1 MIVCIIGLGLIGGSI
16 AIDLKKRGF
25 AAQIVGADRD
35 PTHCATA
42 ERMGLVD
49 TILPLDEAIAAAE
62 LVVVAVPVDAAVT
75 LLPQVLDRVRT
86 QVVTDVCST
95 KWTIAQAVADH
106 PRRGRFVGGHPMA
119 GTENSGPW
127 AALAGLF
134 EGKVGI
140 LCDIEACDP
149 DAVELVTRLYDALYM
164 RVEQMDSA
172 THDVHV
178 AYVSHISHVGSYALA
193 LTVLEQEH
201 DQRQIF
207 NLASGGFSS
216 TARLAKSSADMWTPI
231 FMHNRENV
239 LRVLDTYVDK
249 MQAMRRCIAE
259 NDREGLHTLITEANR
274 IRRVVK

>member
-16 AIDLKKRGF
+16 AIDLKKRDF
-25 AAQIVGADRD
+25 ATKVIGVDHD

-42 ERMGLVD
+42 QRMGFVD
-49 TILPLDEAIAAAE
+49 DIQPLDTALAAAE
-62 LVVVAVPVDAAVT
+62 LIVVAVPVDAAMS
-75 LLPQVLDRVRT
+75 LLPLVLDRVTT

-95 KWTIAQAVADH
+95 KASIAEAVADH
-106 PRRGRFVGGHPMA
+106 PRRARFVGGHPMA

-140 LCDIEACDP
+140 LCDVERSDP
-149 DAVELVTRLYDALYM
+149 DAVECVTRMYDALYM

-172 THDVHV
+172 THDIHV

-231 FMHNRENV
+231 FVHNRDNV
-239 LRVLDTYVDK
+239 LRVLDTYVEK
-249 MQAMRRCIAE
+249 MQALRRCIAE
-259 NDREGLHTLITEANR
+259 DDRDGLHALITEANR
-274 IRRVVK
+274 IRRVL